1 VLVIAL
7 RRQLERGLANPW
19 LRPFLVV
26 LLAVLLAFLLL
37 HATHD
42 GAAASEMGAF
52 CLGIAVV
59 LSAVLLEVVRTFA
72 PPRLVLDRLGR
83 APPTPRRPNAD
94 HAFRTGPL
102 LIPLRR

>member
-1 VLVIAL
+1 M
-7 RRQLERGLANPW
+7 ANPW
-19 LRPFLVV
+19 LRPFLIV
-26 LLAVLLAFLLL
+26 LLAVLLAFLVL

-42 GAAASEMGAF
+42 GAASEMGAF

-72 PPRLVLDRLGR
+72 PPRLVLVRLGR
-83 APPTPRRPNAD
+83 APPPRRPNAD